1 LLLFGITHK
10 TIAVFCALFNNKKMI
25 TEDYV
30 SFETAKLLKEKGFD
44 GICDTA
50 YEKITSKHSVEET
63 AISDWGK
70 LNQIKRPTFQM
81 AMKWVQETFNIVIV
95 PNYEYECD
103 NTPWC
108 YKIFKLGENGKPKR
122 VAIKGVS
129 YDKDDNPTEHIVG
142 YRDYERS
149 YKDYATK
156 EEAIEEGI
164 KYCLENLI

>member
-1 LLLFGITHK
+1 MT
-10 TIAVFCALFNNKKMI
+10 

-44 GICDTA
+44 EIKCNTCYKWNGKFCNNRLSMSGVDNEICYQA
-50 YEKITSKHSVEET
+50 
-63 AISDWGK
+63 
-70 LNQIKRPTFQM
+70 PTLQM
-81 AMKWVQETFNIVIV
+81 ATKWVQETFNIVII

-103 NTPWC
+103 STPWC
-108 YKIFKLGENGKPKR
+108 YKIFKLGENGKPER
-122 VAIKGVS
+122 VAVKGVS
-129 YDKDDNPTEHIVG
+129 YDKDDNPTEHIVA

-164 KYCLENLI
+164 RYFLENLI

>member
-1 LLLFGITHK
+1 
-10 TIAVFCALFNNKKMI
+10 MI

-44 GICDTA
+44 ERTNSYFTDNNEIAVSWYFSRYNRESTYLSA
-50 YEKITSKHSVEET
+50 
-63 AISDWGK
+63 
-70 LNQIKRPTFQM
+70 PTLQM
-81 AMKWVQETFNIVIV
+81 AMKWVQETFNIVII

-103 NTPWC
+103 STPWC
-108 YKIFKLGENGKPKR
+108 YKIYRLGEHGKPER
-122 VAIKGVS
+122 VAVKGVS

-156 EEAIEEGI
+156 EEALEEGI

>member
-1 LLLFGITHK
+1 
-10 TIAVFCALFNNKKMI
+10 MI

-44 GICDTA
+44 RAAEFNGNMA
-50 YEKITSKHSVEET
+50 LWNYN
-63 AISDWGK
+63 ISAPT
-70 LNQIKRPTFQM
+70 LQMTIK
-81 AMKWVQETFNIVIV
+81 WLQEAFNIIII

-103 NTPWC
+103 STPWC
-108 YKIFKLGENGKPKR
+108 YKIFKLGENGKPER
-122 VAIKGVS
+122 VAVKGVS

-164 KYCLENLI
+164 KYCLKNLI